1 MNWSTGAFRVA
12 LASLSLFCVAGTAQA
27 GGQQTFASR
36 CSMCHQPTGAGLP
49 GTFPR
54 LAGRAAQ
61 IASTPDGRGYLVKV
75 LANGLYGPI
84 TVDGKAISGM
94 MPGMGTM
101 SDQDI
106 ADVLNYAVSLK
117 KVGKPALYTA
127 AEVAKIRA
135 DGKMSASAVAAERAR
150 VAAKG
155 AIP

>member
-1 MNWSTGAFRVA
+1 M
-12 LASLSLFCVAGTAQA
+12 AGTAHA
-27 GGQQTFASR
+27 GGQQTFATR
-36 CSMCHQPTGAGLP
+36 CSMCHQTTGAGLP

-61 IASTPDGRGYLVKV
+61 IASSPDGRAYLVKV

-106 ADVLNYAVSLK
+106 ADVLNYAVALK

-127 AEVAKIRA
+127 AEVAKVRA
-135 DGKMSASAVAAERAR
+135 DGKMSGSAVAAERAR

-155 AIP
+155 GIP